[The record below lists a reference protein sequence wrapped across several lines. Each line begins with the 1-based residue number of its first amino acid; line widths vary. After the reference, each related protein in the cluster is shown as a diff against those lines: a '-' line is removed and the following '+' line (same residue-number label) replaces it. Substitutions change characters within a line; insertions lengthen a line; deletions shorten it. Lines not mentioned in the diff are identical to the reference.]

1 MGKRKGCYIS
11 HINPKPS
18 PERER
23 EVSPFCVFFGPTK
36 KDIIENPKLL
46 RYTHITHGRRTN
58 QKKKKTNTPTPQHNE
73 RGRAAERIPAVGSQH
88 HRDVGVDV
96 VIAFFFDHIII
107 IIIIIIIVICVIGK
121 KKAISVFEALCSGK
135 TASDE

>member
-58 QKKKKTNTPTPQHNE
+58 QKKKTNTPTPQHNE

-88 HRDVGVDV
+88 HRDDVGVDV
-96 VIAFFFDHIII
+96 VIAFFFDH

>member
-1 MGKRKGCYIS
+1 
-11 HINPKPS
+11 
-18 PERER
+18 
-23 EVSPFCVFFGPTK
+23 
-36 KDIIENPKLL
+36 
-46 RYTHITHGRRTN
+46 
-58 QKKKKTNTPTPQHNE
+58 TPTPQHNE
-73 RGRAAERIPAVGSQH
+73 RGRAAERISAVGSQH

-96 VIAFFFDHIII
+96 VIAFFFDHI